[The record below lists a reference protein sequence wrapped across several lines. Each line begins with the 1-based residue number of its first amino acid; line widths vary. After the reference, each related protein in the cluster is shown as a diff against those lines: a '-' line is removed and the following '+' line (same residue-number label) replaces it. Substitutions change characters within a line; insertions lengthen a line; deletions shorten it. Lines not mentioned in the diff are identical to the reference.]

1 MKNDIIN
8 NESSLNNKELKKLKN
23 KFESNKPFPHI
34 ILSDWFSKDILDDTI
49 LNVLK
54 LKDTYNWYKLCTN
67 TNDFSPFGEK
77 AVQLTNY
84 LIGDEWLNFLQKL
97 TGIKDLRADKSWL
110 GAGIN
115 YEPRGAHLEPHTDFN
130 HSSNGWR
137 RINLLLFL
145 SKNWKEEWGGY
156 GELGHIEDGSFVK
169 DVSYSPDFNKA
180 VLFETSDISYH
191 GFDLVK
197 CPEDESRI
205 VITCY
210 YYSDSP
216 GPHTRSQGMTNYI
229 GWDRERKQD
238 NEYLNRRGTGWK
250 KIK

>member
-1 MKNDIIN
+1 VN
-8 NESSLNNKELKKLKN
+8 NQELKKLKN
-23 KFESNKPFPHI
+23 EFKTNKPFPHI
-34 ILSDWFSKDILDDTI
+34 ILSDWFPKDVLDDT
-49 LNVLK
+49 LSNVLK
-54 LKDTYNWYKLCTN
+54 LKDTYNWHKLCTN

-97 TGIKDLRADKSWL
+97 TGIKDLRVDKNWVD
-110 GAGIN
+110 AGIN

-130 HSSNGWR
+130 CSSNGWR

-156 GELGHIEDGSFVK
+156 GELGHIEDESFVK

-210 YYSDSP
+210 YYSDSS
-216 GPHTRSQGMTNYI
+216 GPHTKSQGTTNYI
-229 GWDRERKQD
+229 GWDKERKQD
-238 NEYLNRRGTGWK
+238 NEYSNRRGTGWK
-250 KIK
+250 ELE